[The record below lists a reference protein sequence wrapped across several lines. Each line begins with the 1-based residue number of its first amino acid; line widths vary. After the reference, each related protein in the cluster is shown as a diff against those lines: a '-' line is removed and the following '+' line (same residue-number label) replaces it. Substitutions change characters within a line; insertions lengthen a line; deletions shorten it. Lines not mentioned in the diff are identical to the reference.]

1 LITVS
6 NINMNNNDG
15 ADTLTIAI
23 NMIMATIR
31 YNTIARTI
39 HNTINSNINIIIKR
53 KTTMTCINS
62 LAITT
67 NITSPLWACVGLCW
81 PVWAFVYYTLAI
93 A

>member
-1 LITVS
+1 M
-6 NINMNNNDG
+6 NIDNGND
-15 ADTLTIAI
+15 LSTIAI
-23 NMIMATIR
+23 NKLMATIR

-67 NITSPLWACVGLCW
+67 NITSPLWASVGLCILYISNCL
-81 PVWAFVYYTLAI
+81 VFC
-93 A
+93 